1 MAQHNDLGK
10 WGEEFAAN
18 YLVDKGYTLYERDWK
33 FGKRD
38 LDIVAYNPNHTI
50 LVFIEVK
57 TRSANELSLPE
68 QAVTKQKMKSV
79 ALAANAF
86 IKERN
91 ITDEVQF
98 DVISITGTSAQNA
111 SLNHIETAFNP
122 MLLF

>member
-91 ITDEVQF
+91 ITDEVRF

-111 SLNHIETAFNP
+111 SLNHIENAFNP

>member
-1 MAQHNDLGK
+1 M
-10 WGEEFAAN
+10 
-18 YLVDKGYTLYERDWK
+18 
-33 FGKRD
+33 
-38 LDIVAYNPNHTI
+38 
-50 LVFIEVK
+50 FIEVK

-98 DVISITGTSAQNA
+98 DVISIIGTSAQNA
-111 SLNHIETAFNP
+111 SLNHIENAFNP

>member
-38 LDIVAYNPNHTI
+38 LDIVAYNPNHTV

-57 TRSANELSLPE
+57 TRSANELLLPE

-98 DVISITGTSAQNA
+98 DVISITGISAQNA
-111 SLNHIETAFNP
+111 SLNHIENAFNP